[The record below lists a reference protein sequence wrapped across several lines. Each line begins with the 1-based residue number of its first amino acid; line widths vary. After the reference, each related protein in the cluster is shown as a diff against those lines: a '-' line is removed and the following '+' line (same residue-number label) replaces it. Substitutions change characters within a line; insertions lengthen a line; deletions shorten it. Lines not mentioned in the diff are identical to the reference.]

1 MSLTKKLFTGSALQT
16 LNLLFDIAIGFVM
29 MPFLITNL
37 GESWYG
43 LWLLVGSII
52 GFLAI
57 LTLGLS
63 SAVQRYLSI
72 ENEPDKYK
80 EYNQTLNS
88 SLAVF
93 IIASLLA
100 IVIASVIALLPSL
113 FISDVTLIESFKYLV
128 LLMGVNIAV
137 SFISS
142 PFRAILA
149 TDYKFSLIS
158 VVELITILSKA
169 GLSFLFIIMDYSVV
183 ALGVATLIGNALG
196 KGILIIYAIK
206 LTEKFRFS
214 MAFVTKDKLL
224 TLFKYS
230 SKTMLAWLG
239 DVLRFSVDNIVIT
252 AFVGLSSVTIYNLP
266 LRLYNYASQFIITSL
281 GVLQPFFSQKAGE
294 KDDHAIRHKFELA
307 CGVAFALGAI
317 LSAGLFVFGYEFIS
331 LWVGEYEEIK
341 TLIYIFPA
349 MILLATSQNPCIL
362 ILYSHNK
369 HEYYAYQNIAEGV
382 LNAII
387 SVIAVQ
393 YIGVIGVAL
402 GSLIPMLITKIYFQP
417 RLTCQLI
424 GFSLTNYYKQMF
436 ICYVFV
442 FIATLI
448 GTYLKT
454 DIQTWFDL
462 VINITVFCLFFV
474 PAYWFITLNKTTKLF
489 FMSKLHFQK
498 SLDK

>member
-1 MSLTKKLFTGSALQT
+1 VSLTKKLFTGSALQT

-72 ENEPDKYK
+72 ENTLDKQT

-113 FISDVTLIESFKYLV
+113 FISDVELIESFKYLV
-128 LLMGVNIAV
+128 LLMGLNIAI

-158 VVELITILSKA
+158 AVELITILSKA
-169 GLSFLFIIMDYSVV
+169 GLSFLFITMDYNVV
-183 ALGVATLIGNALG
+183 ALGVATLIGNSLG
-196 KGILIIYAIK
+196 KSILIIYAIK
-206 LTEKFRFS
+206 LTKKIRFS
-214 MAFVTKDKLL
+214 LTLITKHKLII
-224 TLFKYS
+224 LFKYS

-252 AFVGLSSVTIYNLP
+252 AFVGLTAVTIYNLP

-294 KDDHAIRHKFELA
+294 KDGEAIRHKFELA

-317 LSAGLFVFGYEFIS
+317 LAAGLFVFGYEFIS
-331 LWVGEYEEIK
+331 LWIGEYEEVK

-387 SVIAVQ
+387 SIIAVH
-393 YIGVIGVAL
+393 YIGIIGVAL
-402 GSLIPMLITKIYFQP
+402 GSLIPMLITKIYYQP

-424 GFSLTNYYKQMF
+424 GFSLKAYYKQMF
-436 ICYVFV
+436 VCYTFV
-442 FIATLI
+442 LMATLI
-448 GTYLKT
+448 GISLKT
-454 DIQTWFDL
+454 EIQTWFEL
-462 VINITVFCLFFV
+462 VLNIAIFCFFFV
-474 PAYWFITLNKTTKLF
+474 PLYWFMALNTTTKVFLI
-489 FMSKLHFQK
+489 SKLK
-498 SLDK
+498 PLKKR